1 MLRLYISNSVF
12 VRREESSVKIET
24 IQMTKKQNA
33 QHTQKTKLQVL
44 ISVCLWEAGVEVEM
58 VGQGLFYYLTFG
70 KRVLIALIKCLSAQR
85 N

>member
-1 MLRLYISNSVF
+1 MHRLYISNSVF

-24 IQMTKKQNA
+24 IQMTKKQSA
-33 QHTQKTKLQVL
+33 QHTQKTKPQVL

-58 VGQGLFYYLTFG
+58 VGQGLFYYLTFE